1 MNVKKTELEEEGD
14 GIDGDGKDGDE
25 DNEDDDNSNDKGT
38 DEEVDSDND
47 VERRQKRE
55 TTLIRSDND

>member
-1 MNVKKTELEEEGD
+1 MEEEGD
-14 GIDGDGKDGDE
+14 GNDGDGKDGDE